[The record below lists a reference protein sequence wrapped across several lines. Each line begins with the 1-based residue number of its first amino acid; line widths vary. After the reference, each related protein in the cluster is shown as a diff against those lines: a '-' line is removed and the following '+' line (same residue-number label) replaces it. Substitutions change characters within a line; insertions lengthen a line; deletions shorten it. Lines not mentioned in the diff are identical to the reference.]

1 MRLNT
6 NREAAPDMPLWPWS
20 KPKQKPEDAVR
31 DLRELALTRAAADL
45 GLSPGPESP
54 NVFGILMETA
64 YPEAVASLVVFAE
77 GSTSLYFSNGGG
89 IIGAGEHASVRATL
103 GAFFAETEAHLSAFT
118 PAESTPLPAP
128 GRVRFYLR
136 TFKGTLTAE
145 ADEQAL
151 GNMQH
156 ELSPVFHRGHAV
168 ISAVLE
174 ATDGMSPEPGAH

>member
-1 MRLNT
+1 
-6 NREAAPDMPLWPWS
+6 MPLWPWS

-31 DLRELALTRAAADL
+31 ELRELALTRAAADL
-45 GLSPGPESP
+45 GLSPGPEYP
-54 NVFGILMETA
+54 HVFGILMETA

-103 GAFFAETEAHLSAFT
+103 GAFFAETEAHLSAFA
-118 PAESTPLPAP
+118 PAQSTPLPVL
-128 GRVRFYLR
+128 GRVRFYIR

-151 GNMQH
+151 GNMEH
-156 ELSPVFHRGHAV
+156 DLSPVFHRGHAV
-168 ISAVLE
+168 ISAVRE
-174 ATDGMSPEPGAH
+174 ASGDMGGS